1 MTKDELKDLLVDAG
15 LINDDYT
22 SNTKSTIDNIDI
34 TRKDGTKSRVTVWKT
49 ANGEITEI
57 TERDRLW

>member
-49 ANGEITEI
+49 SNGEITEI